1 MKFHLTLALTLAVA
15 LMQGCAT
22 VAVERAKDLS
32 SAAIQYSQATVAV
45 IDVAI
50 DAAIDADSEAL
61 VRAAPRAPVVDAERQ
76 TKRRDDLEKL
86 NAGLAKSVSLYSSLK
101 HSVNTIKAYF
111 IALQELANGS
121 PAEAAGEAVKL
132 VAQRVNGLNKALE
145 GSSAVPKLNDAQIAA
160 VGGLAKLVVAQVHGA
175 AVARAIERDAAI
187 IGRALVL
194 QQSVLKLAGDDIRSN
209 LNDAN
214 GRFFVDRVGDPYE
227 RGVIGAAWVNDRR
240 AYLKVRALGQTDAA
254 LTAAETTAGQMQ
266 TVWERILSGVYSAK
280 EITAMLKD
288 TEDLL
293 DAVNA
298 LKTAGKTK

>member
-1 MKFHLTLALTLAVA
+1 MKMNLTIALTLAAAV
-15 LMQGCAT
+15 LQGCAT

-32 SAAIQYSQATVAV
+32 SAAIHYSQATVAV

-61 VRAAPRAPVVDAERQ
+61 VRAAPRAPVVDPIRQ
-76 TKRRDDLEKL
+76 ATRRDDLERL
-86 NAGLAKSVSLYSSLK
+86 NAGLAKSVSLYTSLK
-101 HSVNTIKAYF
+101 HSVNALKAYF
-111 IALQELANGS
+111 IALQDLANGS
-121 PAEAAGEAVKL
+121 PAEAVGEAVKS
-132 VAQRVNGLNKALE
+132 VAQRVNSLNKALE
-145 GSSAVPKLNDAQIAA
+145 GGDKVPKLSDPQIASI
-160 VGGLAKLVVAQVHGA
+160 GGLAKLVTAQVHGA
-175 AVARAIERDAAI
+175 MVARAMERDAAI

-214 GRFFVDRVGDPYE
+214 SRFFVDRVGDPYE

-254 LTAAETTAGQMQ
+254 LTAAEATAVQMQ
-266 TVWERILSGVYSAK
+266 TVWARILSGAYSAK

-288 TEDLL
+288 AEDLL
-293 DAVNA
+293 DAVA
-298 LKTAGKTK
+298 TLKAASNSK

>member
-1 MKFHLTLALTLAVA
+1 MKFQLTLALTMAVA
-15 LMQGCAT
+15 LAQGCAT

-32 SAAIQYSQATVAV
+32 SAAIQYSTATTAV

-61 VRAAPRAPVVDAERQ
+61 VRSAPRAPVTDADRQ
-76 TKRRDDLEKL
+76 AKRREDLEKL
-86 NAGLAKSVSLYSSLK
+86 NAGLAKSVSLYTSLK

-121 PAEAAGEAVKL
+121 PAEAAGEAVKS

-145 GSSAVPKLNDAQIAA
+145 GSTAVPKLNEAQIAA
-160 VGGLAKLVVAQVHGA
+160 IGGLAKLVVAQVHGA
-175 AVARAIERDAAI
+175 ALSKAMERDAAI

-214 GRFFVDRVGDPYE
+214 SRFFVDRVGAPFE
-227 RGVIGAAWVNDRR
+227 KGVIGAAWVNDRR

-254 LTAAETTAGQMQ
+254 LTAAETAAGQMQ
-266 TVWERILSGVYSAK
+266 SVWERILSGSYSAR

-298 LKTAGKTK
+298 LKSASNAK